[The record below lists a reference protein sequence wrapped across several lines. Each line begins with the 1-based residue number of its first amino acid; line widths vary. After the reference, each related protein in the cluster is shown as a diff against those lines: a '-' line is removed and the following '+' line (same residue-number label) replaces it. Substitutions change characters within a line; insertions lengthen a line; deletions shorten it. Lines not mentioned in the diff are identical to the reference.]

1 MRQAFLRWTV
11 SLGMVMSGGAAA
23 FAQAQG
29 STQNPPQNPSQNGT
43 VVSPPATDAQVPSA
57 APVAGGKLHGAVKSG
72 TTPLPGVTI
81 TAQNTLTGK
90 KYSTTTDINGA
101 WSMSIPQNGRYVVKT
116 QFAAFAASSLEAV
129 LNATNHD
136 QTVTFALLLASR
148 AIQQQQQQDAAES
161 QQTAQAAIRQLVGN
175 GAQSLSLIS
184 AMTGDTETQ
193 TGTAGASGAA
203 LPSAAGNSDF
213 SGDSVAVS
221 GASGQVSPLA
231 GVDMDRIRDAIET
244 ARVQGAFSG
253 GQGGGIFSG
262 ALGGG
267 GGFGGGGFGGGGF
280 GGGGFGGGGFGGGGG
295 GRGGNFRGFNPGQ
308 PHGAIFWMGSNSA
321 LNAEPF
327 ALNGQQQE
335 QPAAGTNRFGITFM
349 SAPYIPHLTKP
360 SGKDT
365 VFLTLSGSRQS
376 TPQDEYAIVPTEAER
391 GGDFSAA
398 GQPVIYDPTTGLP
411 FPNNKIPGGTSGRIA
426 PEAAALMQIFPEP
439 NLTPSG
445 GINYNYHLLTT
456 AQTNST
462 QAGIRYNRSLG
473 KNATQPG
480 GGGRGGGGG
489 GRRNQNQ
496 GLRQSININYNWSD
510 SAADLV
516 NFIPELGGKSAS
528 DSNSVQAGYTVGYH
542 KVTNIFNAN
551 WNRSNS
557 HTTNF
562 FTDTANNI
570 ASTDGINV
578 PNNVPLNY
586 GAPNI
591 QLSEFNGLSEQQPS
605 FSVSQTISFSEVLSW
620 IHGKHNLRFGGD
632 YRRVHRDFLAG
643 SSATGNFTFTGLFTE
658 DPTQQQNTDAPIT
671 GSPIADFLLGLPQ
684 STSLNSS
691 VAKSYLRDNVY
702 DAFAQDDWR
711 LMPSL
716 TVNAGIR
723 YEFFAPYTEKDGHLG
738 EVFTNPGGLFTSE
751 TQVQPGAAGLPQSLV
766 YPWRKAFAPRLGLA
780 WRVPKL
786 KQAVVR
792 AGFGM
797 NYTTGEYATFAN
809 TMAHQPP
816 FTNQQTNQEAIGNEA
831 SSACARAIP
840 MTCFTLADGFPAP
853 ATLGNYALDPHYPL
867 PYVQVWNLDLQKTL
881 PWSIVLNLG
890 YNGSRGNHLD
900 TVIEPRAIPTS
911 PDTDPATCAGSAT
924 CLPLNFRY
932 EEAVS
937 FSKFNAATVRVN
949 KRLSKGMALGANY
962 QYSHSIDDAAALGS
976 VGGVGVQ
983 DWQNPLG
990 ELGNSSLDVRHTVNG
1005 TYLYELPFGKD
1016 KFWATAGTASHI
1028 LEGFSASGTFQFA
1041 TGAWLSPSYSSSIA
1055 STACG
1060 TGGVM
1065 RPNLTGASV
1074 TAGGGTL
1081 HQWFNPQ
1088 AYAAP
1093 TNTPGFC
1100 DFFGNAPRNSIQ
1112 GPGTVSNNMAL
1123 SKTVNMGDTR
1133 SMEIRATI
1141 NNVFNTV
1148 QYSGIGTTVN
1158 SPQFGE
1164 VTSAAAMRS
1173 FQFTARFRF

>member
-1 MRQAFLRWTV
+1 
-11 SLGMVMSGGAAA
+11 MS
-23 FAQAQG
+23 
-29 STQNPPQNPSQNGT
+29 
-43 VVSPPATDAQVPSA
+43 
-57 APVAGGKLHGAVKSG
+57 
-72 TTPLPGVTI
+72 
-81 TAQNTLTGK
+81 
-90 KYSTTTDINGA
+90 
-101 WSMSIPQNGRYVVKT
+101 
-116 QFAAFAASSLEAV
+116 
-129 LNATNHD
+129 
-136 QTVTFALLLASR
+136 
-148 AIQQQQQQDAAES
+148 
-161 QQTAQAAIRQLVGN
+161 
-175 GAQSLSLIS
+175 
-184 AMTGDTETQ
+184 GDTETQ
-193 TGTAGASGAA
+193 AGTTGASGAA
-203 LPSAAGNSDF
+203 LPSIAGNSDF
-213 SGDSVAVS
+213 GGDSVAIS
-221 GASGQVSPLA
+221 GASGQVSQMA

-244 ARVQGAFSG
+244 ARVQGALPG
-253 GQGGGIFSG
+253 GQGGGIFAG
-262 ALGGG
+262 ALGGGGGFGGGGFGG

-308 PHGAIFWMGSNSA
+308 PHGAIFWIGSNSA

-327 ALNGQQQE
+327 PLNGQQQE
-335 QPAAGTNRFGITFM
+335 QPSSGSNRFGITFM

-376 TPQDEYAIVPTEAER
+376 SPVDEYANVPTAAER
-391 GGDFSAA
+391 IGDFSAP
-398 GQPVIYDPTTGLP
+398 GLPTIYDPTTTGTQ
-411 FPNNKIPGGTSGRIA
+411 FPNNMIPGGPSGRIT
-426 PEAAALMQIFPEP
+426 PQAAALMQVYPQP
-439 NLTPSG
+439 NLIPSA
-445 GINYNYHLLTT
+445 GINWNYHLLTT
-456 AQTNST
+456 QQANTT
-462 QAGIRYNRSLG
+462 QAGVRYNRSIG
-473 KNATQPG
+473 KNAAQPG
-480 GGGRGGGGG
+480 LGRTGGGG
-489 GRRNQNQ
+489 GRSGRLNQNQ
-496 GLRQSININYNWSD
+496 GLRQSINVNYNWSD
-510 SAADLV
+510 SASDAV
-516 NFIPELGGKSAS
+516 NYIPELGGKSAS
-528 DSNSVQAGYTVGYH
+528 TSNSVQAGYTVGYH
-542 KVTNIFNAN
+542 KVTNIFNSN

-570 ASTDGINV
+570 AATDGVNV

-586 GAPNI
+586 GVPNI

-643 SSATGNFTFTGLFTE
+643 STATGNFTFTGLFTE
-658 DPTQQQNTDAPIT
+658 DPAQDVNT

-723 YEFFAPYTEKDGHLG
+723 YEFYAPYTEKYGHLG
-738 EVFTNPGGLFTSE
+738 EVFTNPDGLFTNE
-751 TQVQPGAAGLPQSLV
+751 TEVQPGAAGLPDSLV

-797 NYTTGEYATFAN
+797 NYTVGEYSSFAN

-831 SSACARAIP
+831 SSACARAVP

-853 ATLGNYALDPHYPL
+853 AALGNYAVDPHYPL

-881 PWSIVLNLG
+881 PLGIVLNLG

-911 PDTDPATCAGSAT
+911 PDTDPAPATCAGTAP

-949 KRLSKGMALGANY
+949 KRLSKGIALGANY
-962 QYSHSIDDAAALGS
+962 QYSHSIDDAGALGS

-1016 KFWATAGTASHI
+1016 KFLVTSGMGSHI
-1028 LEGFSASGTFQFA
+1028 LEGFSASGTFQFS
-1041 TGAWLSPSYSSSIA
+1041 TGGWLSPSYASSVA

-1060 TGGVM
+1060 TGGVL

-1074 TAGGGTL
+1074 TAGGGTE

-1088 AYAAP
+1088 AYVAP

-1100 DFFGNAPRNSIQ
+1100 NFFGDAPRNSIR

-1148 QYSGIGTTVN
+1148 QYSGVGTTVN
-1158 SPQFGE
+1158 SPNFGE

>member
-1 MRQAFLRWTV
+1 MRRAVLWWTLM
-11 SLGMVMSGGAAA
+11 LGMVVSCGFTGR
-23 FAQAQG
+23 AQALA
-29 STQNPPQNPSQNGT
+29 STQSSPQNPPQTNASG
-43 VVSPPATDAQVPSA
+43 SPAANDAQAPA
-57 APVAGGKLHGAVKSG
+57 ATPVAGGRLHGVVKSG
-72 TTPLPGVTI
+72 TVPLPGVTI

-116 QFAAFAASSLEAV
+116 QFAAFAASSQEAV

-148 AIQQQQQQDAAES
+148 AAEQQQQQT
-161 QQTAQAAIRQLVGN
+161 QQEAQQGVQAAIRQLTGS
-175 GAQSLSLIS
+175 GTQSLSLIS
-184 AMTGDTETQ
+184 AMAGDTETQ
-193 TGTAGASGAA
+193 VGTAGASGAA

-213 SGDSVAVS
+213 GGDSVAIS
-221 GASGQVSPLA
+221 GASGQVSQLA

-244 ARVQGAFSG
+244 ARVQGALPG
-253 GQGGGIFSG
+253 AQGTGIFAG

-267 GGFGGGGFGGGGF
+267 GGFGGGGFGGGF

-308 PHGAIFWMGSNSA
+308 PHGAIFWFGSNSA

-327 ALNGQQQE
+327 PLNGQQQE
-335 QPAAGTNRFGITFM
+335 QPASGSNRFGITFM
-349 SAPYIPHLTKP
+349 SSPYIPHLTKP

-365 VFLTLSGSRQS
+365 VFLTLSGTRQS
-376 TPQDEYAIVPTEAER
+376 SPVDDYALVPTDAER
-391 GGDFSAA
+391 EGDFSAP

-411 FPNNKIPGGTSGRIA
+411 FPNNTIPGGPSGRIT
-426 PEAAALMQIFPEP
+426 PQAAALTQLFPQP
-439 NLTPSG
+439 NLIPSA
-445 GINYNYHLLTT
+445 GINWNYHLLTT
-456 AQTNST
+456 QQANTT
-462 QAGIRYNRSLG
+462 QAGLRYNRSIG
-473 KNATQPG
+473 KNATLPG
-480 GGGRGGGGG
+480 TGRGGGGFRG
-489 GRRNQNQ
+489 NRNQ
-496 GLRQSININYNWSD
+496 GLRQSININYNWSE
-510 SAADLV
+510 SASDAV
-516 NFIPELGGKSAS
+516 NFIPELGGKGAS

-542 KVTNIFNAN
+542 KVTNIFNSN

-557 HTTNF
+557 HTTNY
-562 FTDTANNI
+562 FTDTANDI
-570 ASTDGINV
+570 ASTYGIRV
-578 PNNVPLNY
+578 PNDVPLNY
-586 GAPNI
+586 GVPNI
-591 QLSEFNGLSEQQPS
+591 QLSEFSGLSEQQPS
-605 FSVSQTISFSEVLSW
+605 FSLSQTISFSEVLSW

-643 SSATGNFTFTGLFTE
+643 STATGNFTFTGLFTE
-658 DPTQQQNTDAPIT
+658 DSAQGQDT

-691 VAKSYLRDNVY
+691 EAKAYLRDNVM
-702 DAFAQDDWR
+702 DAFAMDDWR
-711 LMPSL
+711 VMPGL
-716 TVNAGIR
+716 TLNAGVR
-723 YEFFAPYTEKDGHLG
+723 YEFFAPYTEKYNHLG

-751 TQVQPGAAGLPQSLV
+751 TEVQPGAAGLPDSLV
-766 YPWRKAFAPRLGLA
+766 YPWHRAFAPRLGLA
-780 WRVPKL
+780 WRVPKF

-797 NYTTGEYATFAN
+797 NYTVGEYASFAT

-816 FTNQQTNQEAIGNEA
+816 FTNEQTNQEAVGNEA
-831 SSACARAIP
+831 SSACARTTP

-881 PWSIVLNLG
+881 PLGIVLNLG

-900 TVIEPRAIPTS
+900 TVIEPRQIPSS
-911 PDTDPATCAGSAT
+911 PDTDPAPATCAGTAT

-949 KRLSKGMALGANY
+949 KRLSKGIALGANY

-990 ELGNSSLDVRHTVNG
+990 ELGNSSLDVRHTVSGN
-1005 TYLYELPFGKD
+1005 YLYELPFGKD
-1016 KFWATAGTASHI
+1016 KFLVTTGVGSHI
-1028 LEGFSASGTFQFA
+1028 LEGFSVSGTFQFS
-1041 TGAWLSPSYSSSIA
+1041 TGGWLSPSYSSSVA

-1060 TGGVM
+1060 TGGVL

-1074 TAGGGTL
+1074 TAGGGTE
-1081 HQWFNPQ
+1081 HQWFNPK
-1088 AYAAP
+1088 AYVAP

-1141 NNVFNTV
+1141 SNVFNTV
-1148 QYSGIGTTVN
+1148 QYSGVGTTVN

-1164 VTSAAAMRS
+1164 VTSAAAMRA